1 MDAFMV
7 QFKRFMKLRTLSNK
21 EKKVAIVYFKSPRKD
36 ALLASGMEVV
46 PSLYN
51 FLLRLRKEGYDVS
64 GLPANVNDF
73 QKADQ

>member
-1 MDAFMV
+1 
-7 QFKRFMKLRTLSNK
+7 
-21 EKKVAIVYFKSPRKD
+21 
-36 ALLASGMEVV
+36 MEVV

-73 QKADQ
+73 RKQIMKRGSVMGHTLRQLQGKIHE